1 MPTSELLVLFMNE
14 EDVDNYNIM
23 ITLYIDNK
31 N

>member
-1 MPTSELLVLFMNE
+1 MPTSELLELFMNE